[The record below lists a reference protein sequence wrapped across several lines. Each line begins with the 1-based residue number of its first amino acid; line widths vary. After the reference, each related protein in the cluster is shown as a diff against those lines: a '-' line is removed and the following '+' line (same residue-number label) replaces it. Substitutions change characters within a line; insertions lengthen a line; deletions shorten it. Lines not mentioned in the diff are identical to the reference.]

1 MHGMGMPPDHLAK
14 MLRDVSL
21 YDFLATMVFIIGVVA
36 YVSSKL
42 HKILESYRKTINE
55 FEEHNAEIKKH
66 SKAISK
72 LKMEDATI
80 HSDISKLNGN
90 VNELRQLLLDMQ
102 KKNDD
107 CERARIKN
115 EISKAYQRFHKVKK
129 WSSMEKEAMEDLI
142 EQYEACGGI
151 NSFVHKKVQVE
162 MYTWEV
168 TDSIVE

>member
-1 MHGMGMPPDHLAK
+1 MHGVGMPPDHLAK

-21 YDFLATMVFIIGVVA
+21 YDFLATIVFIIGVIT
-36 YVSSKL
+36 YVSSKV
-42 HKILESYRKTINE
+42 HKLLESYRKSINE
-55 FEEHNAEIKKH
+55 FEEYSNDIKKH

-72 LKMEDATI
+72 LKMEDDTI
-80 HSDISKLNGN
+80 HSDISKLSGN
-90 VNELRQLLLDMQ
+90 VNELRQMLVDMQ

-107 CERARIKN
+107 CERARLKN
-115 EISKAYQRFHKVKK
+115 EISKAYQRFHKVRK

-142 EQYEACGGI
+142 EQYEACGGM

-168 TDSIVE
+168 TDDIVE

>member
-1 MHGMGMPPDHLAK
+1 MHGMGVPPDHLAK
-14 MLRDVSL
+14 VLRDVSL
-21 YDFLATMVFIIGVVA
+21 YDFLATMVFVIGVIT
-36 YVSSKL
+36 YVSSKV
-42 HKILESYRKTINE
+42 HKLLESYRKSINE
-55 FEEHNAEIKKH
+55 FEEYSNDIKKH
-66 SKAISK
+66 SKAIAK
-72 LKMEDATI
+72 LKMEDDTI
-80 HSDISKLNGN
+80 HSDISKLSGN
-90 VNELRQLLLDMQ
+90 VDELRQMLVDMQ

-142 EQYEACGGI
+142 EQYEACGGM

-168 TDSIVE
+168 TDNIVE

>member
-1 MHGMGMPPDHLAK
+1 MHGVGMPPDHLARA
-14 MLRDVSL
+14 LRDISL
-21 YDFLATMVFIIGVVA
+21 YDFLAAMVFIIGVVA

-42 HKILESYRKTINE
+42 HKLLESYRKAINE

-72 LKMEDATI
+72 LKMEDDTI
-80 HSDISKLNGN
+80 HSDISKLSGN
-90 VNELRQLLLDMQ
+90 VEVLRQMLIGMQ

-107 CERARIKN
+107 CERARLKN
-115 EISKAYQRFHKVKK
+115 EISKAYQRFHKVRK

-142 EQYEACGGI
+142 EQYEACGGM

-168 TDSIVE
+168 TDDIVE